1 MTEHASPSQGT
12 LSRRRAL
19 ALGLG
24 VALWLAIGVATAA
37 EVDIDVRIT
46 NGRVPENLQRIR
58 VTEGDAVRLRFTV
71 DRPMTLHL
79 HGYDI
84 ERRVVPGTVGEIAF
98 AARATGRFPLHAH
111 GDAAHDETA
120 LLYVEVYPR

>member
-1 MTEHASPSQGT
+1 MPPSASSRPC
-12 LSRRRAL
+12 SRRRAL
-19 ALGLG
+19 ALGLS
-24 VALWLAIGVATAA
+24 AACWLAVAPARAA
-37 EVDIDVRIT
+37 EVDIDVRIA
-46 NGRVPENLQRIR
+46 NGHVPDKLQRIR
-58 VTEGDAVRLRFTV
+58 VTEGDFVRLRFTV

>member
-1 MTEHASPSQGT
+1 MSEDGSSMPRN

-19 ALGLG
+19 ALGLSA
-24 VALWLAIGVATAA
+24 ALWLAVTPTRAA
-37 EVDIDVRIT
+37 EVDIDVPIAH
-46 NGRVPENLQRIR
+46 GRVPEKLQRIR
-58 VTEGDAVRLRFTV
+58 VTEGDFVRLRFTV

-84 ERRVVPGTVGEIAF
+84 ERRVVPGEVGEIAF

-111 GDAAHDETA
+111 GDAAHDEAA
-120 LLYVEVYPR
+120 LLHVEVYPR